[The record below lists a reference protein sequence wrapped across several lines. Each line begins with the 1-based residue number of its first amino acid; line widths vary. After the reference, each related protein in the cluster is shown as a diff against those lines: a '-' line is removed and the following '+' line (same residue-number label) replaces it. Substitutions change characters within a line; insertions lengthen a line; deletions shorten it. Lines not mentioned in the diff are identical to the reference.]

1 MCPCQ
6 IDAFCFTVMKE
17 LRYLREEIRD
27 CRRQHQQTQYLLR
40 KLANKE
46 IVTAEDFEDNGVAR
60 LLPLTSEKEV
70 IQFNLKMDED
80 QGLLKN
86 LVRKYMYT
94 YPY

>member
-1 MCPCQ
+1 
-6 IDAFCFTVMKE
+6 MKE
-17 LRYLREEIRD
+17 LRHVREEIRD
-27 CRRQHQQTQYLLR
+27 CRRQHEQMQYLQR

-60 LLPLTSEKEV
+60 LLPLTNEKEV
-70 IQFNLKMDED
+70 IQLNFKMDED

-94 YPY
+94 FPNYCTVCRA

>member
-1 MCPCQ
+1 MCP
-6 IDAFCFTVMKE
+6 CFTVMKK
-17 LRYLREEIRD
+17 LRYLRDEIRD

-46 IVTAEDFEDNGVAR
+46 IVTAEVFEENGVAR
-60 LLPLTSEKEV
+60 LLPLTNEKEV
-70 IQFNLKMDED
+70 IQLNLKMDED

-94 YPY
+94 SPN

>member
-1 MCPCQ
+1 MFPCQ
-6 IDAFCFTVMKE
+6 IDAFCFTVLKE

-94 YPY
+94 SPN

>member
-46 IVTAEDFEDNGVAR
+46 IVTAEDFEENGMAR

-86 LVRKYMYT
+86 LVRKYMFT
-94 YPY
+94 SPN

>member
-1 MCPCQ
+1 MCTCQ
-6 IDAFCFTVMKE
+6 IDAFCFTVLKE

-86 LVRKYMYT
+86 LVRKYMYIS
-94 YPY
+94 PN